1 MLLPHHFL
9 LLLPSPSSNYGNEIV
24 KVLNW
29 YFVDGT
35 LVNYIYVDVAS
46 LPFSVNTASF
56 ADKESLVSLV
66 V

>member
-1 MLLPHHFL
+1 MLLPHHF

-35 LVNYIYVDVAS
+35 LVNYIYVGVAS
-46 LPFSVNTASF
+46 LPFSVKTASF